1 MPQDIRL
8 HAGFL
13 PKNTMPPAARQPF
26 ARPPVRWPARTP
38 ARRPVPEMVS
48 GSALPGI
55 GGASAKTGLKG
66 AGGAGMVGQVAAVGE
81 LAVDAIAPDKELRYG
96 LGYKPVGASA
106 AKSGLKG
113 AAMGASLGSVIPG
126 VGTAVGAVV
135 GGAIGLIGGAVKGR
149 KEKKMVLGEVA
160 RRDVF
165 AGQEYDRASQSLFS
179 KMASY
184 KDAAYA
190 GHGMALPGM
199 RAGGSLPGSAVI
211 LGGQSHRQSGRHG
224 AGNPGIDAHTGE
236 KVVEVEARE
245 LLLTDRQTQRVNH
258 LITMHQRDGA
268 DSEQHLFE
276 LGSLMRVILRETR
289 HQKA

>member
-13 PKNTMPPAARQPF
+13 PKNTMPPAAR
-26 ARPPVRWPARTP
+26 PPVRWPARL
-38 ARRPVPEMVS
+38 RVPKMVS
-48 GSALPGI
+48 GSFLP
-55 GGASAKTGLKG
+55 KLKG
-66 AGGAGMVGQVAAVGE
+66 AGGAGMVGQVAAIGE
-81 LAVDAIAPDKELRYG
+81 LAVDAVAPDKELRYG

-149 KEKKMVLGEVA
+149 KQKGMVLGEVG
-160 RRDVF
+160 RRDAV

-190 GHGMALPGM
+190 GQGMALPGM

-211 LGGQSHRQSGRHG
+211 LGGQSHRQSGKHG

-258 LITMHQRDGA
+258 LITMHQKDGG
-268 DSEQHLFE
+268 DSEEHLFE

-289 HQKA
+289 HQKG